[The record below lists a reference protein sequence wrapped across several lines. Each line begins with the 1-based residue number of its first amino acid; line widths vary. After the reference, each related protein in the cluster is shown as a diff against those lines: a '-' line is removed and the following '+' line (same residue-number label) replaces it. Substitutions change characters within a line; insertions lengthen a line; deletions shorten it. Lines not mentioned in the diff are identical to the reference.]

1 MEKEI
6 LTLENFNE
14 KAFELLKKEKN
25 NINMMIG
32 KMLFQCMLMIIGI
45 FMIVL

>member
-14 KAFELLKKEKN
+14 KAFELLKKENWDSETISVEWASDACLKKEDMEE
-25 NINMMIG
+25 I
-32 KMLFQCMLMIIGI
+32 
-45 FMIVL
+45 